1 MATLDDY
8 DFDNMSSI
16 DLIEDIENKME
27 DLIEEKIE
35 IVVNLFKLRF
45 TEGIDNESYMNILS
59 FMHEVMQEATNEQ
72 IVLNKLYD
80 YLFAKLEEYGY
91 EKLEHS
97 RLFLEYVSLLSYF
110 DEVEENRFGEY
121 MSYVEKIGQLLRVDA
136 VSPSYLESHRKYTE
150 LDKDKTN
157 QISERVPVIKK

>member
-1 MATLDDY
+1 MATLEDY

-16 DLIEDIENKME
+16 DLIEDVENKME

-35 IVVNLFKLRF
+35 IVANLFKLRF
-45 TEGIDNESYMNILS
+45 TEGIDNKSYMNILS
-59 FMHEVMQEATNEQ
+59 FMQEVMQEATNEQ

-110 DEVEENRFGEY
+110 DEVEETRLDEY
-121 MSYVEKIGQLLRVDA
+121 MSYVEKIGQLLRVNA

-150 LDKDKTN
+150 LDKDKTD
-157 QISERVPVIKK
+157 QIYAKVPVIKK